1 MIGSQTQGSS
11 FLATL
16 GWMLE
21 SRWDS
26 SGTSDDELETKM
38 KLFRSQTNPRRSGL
52 KPALLALCLWLGVA
66 WCPAID
72 VPQFQP
78 GERWCVLGDSITHSG
93 SYHKYVEL
101 YYFTRFPTQPLDLI
115 NCGIAGDTA
124 PGAVRRLQW
133 DCLDA
138 KPTVVSVMLG
148 MNDVGRSLYN
158 ARGTTNSNSAKL
170 RADHAQ
176 TYEQAMRK
184 LTKSLL
190 DSGAK
195 VILIKPSIF
204 DDTVDF
210 PKANSLGCGAAL
222 AGFANRVQ
230 AIADE
235 FKVPTVDFN
244 TPLAAINAAQQKL
257 NPHFTIVGPDRVHP
271 MSPGHLVL
279 AYEFLRAQKVPAV
292 VSQIVIDAAAN
303 KVGQLENCAVTNLT
317 AATNLVGFTCLE
329 AALPFPVE
337 TSAVSALGYV
347 PFTRDLNQENLLVRG
362 LAAGN
367 YELSIDG
374 NVIRSFTAAELAD
387 GVNLAGETNAPQLQ
401 QSFHVLAVLRQKWD
415 AVAKLRT
422 IAYVEHGAWPDAKR
436 PVDVAQMSAKVKERL
451 AKGGSK
457 NPWVV
462 SQEKQYLEIKP
473 HESELRAEV
482 AAAVAEARRLNQPKP
497 HRFEI
502 KPDSN

>member
-1 MIGSQTQGSS
+1 MK
-11 FLATL
+11 TL
-16 GWMLE
+16 LHLTW
-21 SRWDS
+21 
-26 SGTSDDELETKM
+26 
-38 KLFRSQTNPRRSGL
+38 
-52 KPALLALCLWLGVA
+52 LLVLLVQPCR
-66 WCPAID
+66 AID
-72 VPQFQP
+72 APQFQP

-93 SYHKYVEL
+93 LYHRYVEL
-101 YYFTRFPTQPLDLI
+101 YYFTRFPTQQLDMI
-115 NCGIAGDTA
+115 NCGSAGDTA

-158 ARGTTNSNSAKL
+158 ARGTTNQNLEKL
-170 RADHAQ
+170 RAARANG
-176 TYEQAMRK
+176 YEQAMRK

-204 DDTVDF
+204 DDTADL
-210 PKANSLGCGAAL
+210 PKANSPGCGAAL
-222 AGFANRVQ
+222 AGFADRVQ

-244 TPLAAINAAQQKL
+244 TPLAAIIREQQKL
-257 NPHFTIVGPDRVHP
+257 DPHFTIVGPDRVHP
-271 MSPGHLVL
+271 LSPGHLVM
-279 AYEFLRAQKVPAV
+279 AYEFLRAQKVSAV
-292 VSQIVIDAAAN
+292 VSRIAIDAAAG
-303 KVGQLENCAVTNLT
+303 KVGQLENCEVTNLT
-317 AATNLVGFTCLE
+317 VVTNLISFTCLE

-337 TSAVSALGYV
+337 ASAAPALGYV
-347 PFTRDLNQENLLVRG
+347 PFTRELNQETLLVRG
-362 LAAGN
+362 LAPGN

-374 NVIRSFTAAELAD
+374 RAIRSFTAAELAD

-401 QSFHVLAVLRQKWD
+401 QSLEVLAALRQKWE

-422 IAYVEHGAWPDAKR
+422 MAYVEHGAWPDDKH
-436 PVDVAQMSAKVKERL
+436 PVDVAQMFAKLKGRL
-451 AKGGSK
+451 AEGGSK

-462 SQEKQYLEIKP
+462 AQEKQYFEIKP

-482 AAAVAEARRLNQPKP
+482 ATAVAEARGLSQPKP
-497 HRFEI
+497 HRFELRMRQ
-502 KPDSN
+502 